1 MKTYLVILMTIFCSM
16 ASAKPTENVE
26 GFLKSCYQNYVIAF
40 ASLAKDSNET
50 SAKIREKCLS
60 KEFRRFWFKII
71 SKSNADGMLI
81 AQDAQKSWKTHIEI
95 KDLNAEKS
103 SAKVI
108 LGKKTEQHCLDIK
121 YVNEPDLKIDLVS
134 KCKP

>member
-1 MKTYLVILMTIFCSM
+1 MTMVCSL
-16 ASAKPTENVE
+16 AIAKPTENVE

-40 ASLAKDSNET
+40 ASTAKDSEQT

-71 SKSNADGMLI
+71 SKSNADAMLI
-81 AQDAQKSWKTHIEI
+81 AQEAQKSWKTNIEI
-95 KDLNAEKS
+95 KDLDPEKN

-108 LGKKTEQHCLDIK
+108 LGKKAEQHCLVIN
-121 YVNEPDLKIDLVS
+121 YINEPALKIDIVS

>member
-1 MKTYLVILMTIFCSM
+1 MMGSLAF
-16 ASAKPTENVE
+16 AKPTENVE
-26 GFLKSCYQNYVIAF
+26 GFLKSCYQNYVVAF
-40 ASLAKDSNET
+40 ASTAKDSDET

-60 KEFRRFWFKII
+60 KEFRKFWFKII

-81 AQDAQKSWKTHIEI
+81 AQEAQKSWKTNIEI
-95 KDLNAEKS
+95 KDLDKSKS

-108 LGKKTEQHCLDIK
+108 LGKKSEQHCLVIN
-121 YVNEPDLKIDLVS
+121 YINEPDLKIDIVS